1 MMENLTQ
8 SQMNDNFN
16 QETLATDNMVENR
29 PRLEKNSYY
38 LTEKNSQ
45 VTIKCWCRYHWTFNT
60 IARYPN

>member
-16 QETLATDNMVENR
+16 QEALVTDNMVENR

-45 VTIKCWCRYHWTFNT
+45 VTIKC
-60 IARYPN
+60 